1 MPVTPPR
8 LVRPETPQKAF
19 RWRDVNSVRGR
30 PLVMGVINVT
40 PDSFSDGGVNLSV
53 DDARRSAVAMTE
65 AGADMLDVGGESTR
79 PGSDG
84 MGIEQEL
91 ERVIPVLEAI
101 RFETDLPISIDTS
114 KPVVMREAFARGAD
128 AVNDVCALRVEGAL
142 EVVRDLAAPV
152 CLMHM
157 RGEPRTMQD
166 APYYDDVVEDVR
178 AFLVHRARACEANG
192 LARDCIAIDPGFG
205 FGKTADHN
213 LQLVNRLCRLTDT
226 GYPVMVGVSRKSTIG
241 KLTGRAP
248 GQRIIGS
255 VAMAVVAAMRGAE
268 IVRVHDVAETVD
280 ALAVL
285 EGVIN
290 ERVKHG

>member
-1 MPVTPPR
+1 
-8 LVRPETPQKAF
+8 
-19 RWRDVNSVRGR
+19 
-30 PLVMGVINVT
+30 MGVINVT